1 MPDRVDLPLAKQGR
15 PPASLNGGHS
25 LTARYAEEVYE
36 IIRSLAGPENRP
48 VRFREVWPKM
58 VPKKQHSNEEN
69 WKKLTT
75 ERALKL
81 LTQAGWIERT
91 IEGYRDLGS
100 QLYAF
105 HAARNELEQLLDVGW
120 QTLEAEPGGSG
131 TESYDWL
138 RRASSL
144 SLDLAATLGY
154 WLRAFDRL
162 LVRRTEE
169 LGYRLPQPG
178 SFGLE
183 AVSERGAD
191 LSPGFRAGVLAAEVA
206 DGYLTPEREN
216 ATGKSGLHEARAEGP
231 LSYQSALARLGQ
243 RALAP
248 TLSGGGPRPGIP
260 SAEWRT
266 AANAELLKSRRT
278 ARLLAPERREVLRA
292 QRTAWQ
298 NELHVGYSKE
308 FERDWCDT
316 DSELAREEKRMRRS
330 RAVRKKRLDGSG
342 KVAR

>member
-1 MPDRVDLPLAKQGR
+1 MPDKVDLPQAKQGR

-36 IIRSLAGPENRP
+36 IIRSLVGPENRP
-48 VRFREVWPKM
+48 VRFREVWPKL
-58 VPKKQHSNEEN
+58 VPKKRHSNEEN

-105 HAARNELEQLLDVGW
+105 HAARNELEQLLDVGR
-120 QTLEAEPGGSG
+120 QTLEAAPGGSG
-131 TESYDWL
+131 TESDDWL

-162 LVRRTEE
+162 FVRRAED
-169 LGYRLPQPG
+169 LGYRLPQPV

-191 LSPGFRAGVLAAEVA
+191 LGPGFRAGVLAAEVA

-216 ATGKSGLHEARAEGP
+216 AIGKSGLHEARAEGP
-231 LSYQSALARLGQ
+231 LSYQSALARLGPKV
-243 RALAP
+243 LAQMNRGP
-248 TLSGGGPRPGIP
+248 SGRFLPV
-260 SAEWRT
+260 AEWE
-266 AANAELLKSRRT
+266 AEERDKLLKARRT
-278 ARLLAPERREVLRA
+278 ARALMPERRVALRA
-292 QRTAWQ
+292 QRVSWQ
-298 NELHVGYSKE
+298 NELHVGFAREY
-308 FERDWCDT
+308 ERDWRLLEPDFA
-316 DSELAREEKRMRRS
+316 LEEQRTRRRKAVKGSKPAYS
-330 RAVRKKRLDGSG
+330 R
-342 KVAR
+342 